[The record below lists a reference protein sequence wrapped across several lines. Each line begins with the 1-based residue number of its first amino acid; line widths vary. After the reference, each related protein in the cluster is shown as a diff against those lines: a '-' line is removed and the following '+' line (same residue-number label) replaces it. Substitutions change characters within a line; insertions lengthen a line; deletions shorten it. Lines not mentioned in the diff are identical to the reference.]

1 MSALSYIHVANAR
14 RLLVNACTVVRDL
27 GTNPRLRSV
36 FLHMA
41 AVLGALTIIFIGS
54 NGRDS
59 AFYLAVATA
68 YSIGVAA
75 LTATSLSRRVRR
87 PLARFVVLDA
97 ALVVCVLYEQILLAA
112 VTDDHGLTTAGLV
125 VPFIF
130 LSHVA
135 MNLNA
140 RLILIFSVAVLAA
153 WITLLGLMALRH
165 ELSSPGAFLSAFFDL
180 DFGLALS
187 FGFAALSACLL
198 ATDHNRTRKDAQK
211 IDRWR
216 HNLARFFS
224 PLVVADLQ
232 EAGNVLDLK
241 RRTAAIMFVD
251 LRDFTSY
258 AENASAGQLARVLS
272 EYRRLVAGT
281 VFGFG
286 GTVDKFIGDGVMAV
300 FGQPSAAN
308 DDAERALACALELS
322 SLLADWAP
330 SQCLDRPIF
339 QAGIGLH
346 YGTVIGGVL
355 ESGYHDEFTVIGDAV
370 NVAQRLESLAKNY
383 DASLV
388 VSSALLAH
396 TRQGASAARWRWK
409 KAVALNGRK
418 LPIDLAYLPRS
429 AEGDLGL
436 MCEEPSWT
444 GEQAFSVRPAEAVG
458 ELHPLRHT
466 QG

>member
-1 MSALSYIHVANAR
+1 MSALPYIHAANAR
-14 RLLVNACTVVRDL
+14 QLLVNVSTVARDF
-27 GTNPRLRSV
+27 GINPRLRSV

-54 NGRDS
+54 SGRDS
-59 AFYLAVATA
+59 AFYLTVTTA
-68 YSIGVAA
+68 YLIGVSG
-75 LTATSLSRRVRR
+75 LTATSLATRTTR
-87 PLARFVVLDA
+87 PLARFVALDA
-97 ALVVCVLYEQILLAA
+97 ALVACVLYEQLLGAA
-112 VTDDHGLTTAGLV
+112 VTEDHGLTTAGLV

-140 RLILIFSVAVLAA
+140 RLILTFSGAVLAA
-153 WITLLGLMALRH
+153 WITFLAVMALRH
-165 ELSSPGAFLSAFFDL
+165 ELSSHGTFLGAFFDL
-180 DFGLALS
+180 DLGLALS
-187 FGFAALSACLL
+187 FGFAALSTCLL
-198 ATDHNRTRKDAQK
+198 AMDHNRARKEAQE

-232 EAGNVLDLK
+232 EASDILDLK

-258 AENASAGQLARVLS
+258 AEIAPASQLARVLA

-281 VFGFG
+281 VFAFG

-300 FGQPSAAN
+300 FGQPSAAD

-322 SLLADWAP
+322 SLLAEWAP
-330 SQCLDRPIF
+330 SRSDEPVF
-339 QAGIGLH
+339 HVGIGVH

-370 NVAQRLESLAKNY
+370 NVAQRLESLTKDL

-396 TRQGASAARWRWK
+396 TRRGGSVRRWAWK
-409 KAVALNGRK
+409 KGVVLNGRK
-418 LPIDLAYLPRS
+418 VPIDLAYLPRDRS
-429 AEGDLGL
+429 ADAKLAPASPARL
-436 MCEEPSWT
+436 ME
-444 GEQAFSVRPAEAVG
+444 FAVQQLTRSG
-458 ELHPLRHT
+458 
-466 QG
+466 